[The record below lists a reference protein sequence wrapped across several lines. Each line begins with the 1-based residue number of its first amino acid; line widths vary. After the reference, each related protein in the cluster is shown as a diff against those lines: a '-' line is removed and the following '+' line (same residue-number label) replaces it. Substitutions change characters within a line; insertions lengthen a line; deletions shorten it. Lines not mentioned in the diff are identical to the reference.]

1 MFDPLNQNGDDE
13 IDFSE
18 KNLFEG
24 LPVDEICKNTVD
36 FPEEEFKKPE
46 KGIRST
52 RNAVCGLQPREPP
65 GGNRRDTQPEM
76 VHRHTVSSRVQQ
88 HGTEAASAVHELRE
102 SLHREQKIKISPTRT
117 WTKTQLQAS
126 C

>member
-24 LPVDEICKNTVD
+24 LPIDEICKNTVD

-46 KGIRST
+46 KEEEGKKT
-52 RNAVCGLQPREPP
+52 PDNL
-65 GGNRRDTQPEM
+65 
-76 VHRHTVSSRVQQ
+76 TVS
-88 HGTEAASAVHELRE
+88 E
-102 SLHREQKIKISPTRT
+102 EQKPHLVI
-117 WTKTQLQAS
+117 
-126 C
+126 

>member
-18 KNLFEG
+18 KTLFEG

-46 KGIRST
+46 KVEEEKEEEKKT
-52 RNAVCGLQPREPP
+52 PDNL
-65 GGNRRDTQPEM
+65 
-76 VHRHTVSSRVQQ
+76 TVS
-88 HGTEAASAVHELRE
+88 E
-102 SLHREQKIKISPTRT
+102 EQKPHLVI
-117 WTKTQLQAS
+117 
-126 C
+126 

>member
-46 KGIRST
+46 KGEEENGEEEKKIPD
-52 RNAVCGLQPREPP
+52 NL
-65 GGNRRDTQPEM
+65 
-76 VHRHTVSSRVQQ
+76 TVS
-88 HGTEAASAVHELRE
+88 E
-102 SLHREQKIKISPTRT
+102 EQKPHLVI
-117 WTKTQLQAS
+117 
-126 C
+126 

>member
-1 MFDPLNQNGDDE
+1 MFDPLSQNGDDE

-46 KGIRST
+46 KEKEEEEKKIPD
-52 RNAVCGLQPREPP
+52 NL
-65 GGNRRDTQPEM
+65 
-76 VHRHTVSSRVQQ
+76 TVS
-88 HGTEAASAVHELRE
+88 E
-102 SLHREQKIKISPTRT
+102 EQKPHLVI
-117 WTKTQLQAS
+117 
-126 C
+126 

>member
-13 IDFSE
+13 IYFSE

-46 KGIRST
+46 KGEEEKEEEEKKIPD
-52 RNAVCGLQPREPP
+52 NL
-65 GGNRRDTQPEM
+65 
-76 VHRHTVSSRVQQ
+76 TVS
-88 HGTEAASAVHELRE
+88 E
-102 SLHREQKIKISPTRT
+102 EQKPHLVI
-117 WTKTQLQAS
+117 
-126 C
+126 

>member
-46 KGIRST
+46 KVEEEKKEEEKKIPD
-52 RNAVCGLQPREPP
+52 NL
-65 GGNRRDTQPEM
+65 
-76 VHRHTVSSRVQQ
+76 TVS
-88 HGTEAASAVHELRE
+88 ED
-102 SLHREQKIKISPTRT
+102 QKPHLVI
-117 WTKTQLQAS
+117 
-126 C
+126 

>member
-36 FPEEEFKKPE
+36 FPEEEFKSPK
-46 KGIRST
+46 
-52 RNAVCGLQPREPP
+52 
-65 GGNRRDTQPEM
+65 RRRKKIPDNL
-76 VHRHTVSSRVQQ
+76 TVS
-88 HGTEAASAVHELRE
+88 E
-102 SLHREQKIKISPTRT
+102 EQKPHLVI
-117 WTKTQLQAS
+117 
-126 C
+126 

>member
-46 KGIRST
+46 KGEEKEVETILPT
-52 RNAVCGLQPREPP
+52 HIEILNTNLLG
-65 GGNRRDTQPEM
+65 TQTP
-76 VHRHTVSSRVQQ
+76 
-88 HGTEAASAVHELRE
+88 L
-102 SLHREQKIKISPTRT
+102 
-117 WTKTQLQAS
+117 
-126 C
+126 

>member
-46 KGIRST
+46 KGGEEKEEEEEKKIPD
-52 RNAVCGLQPREPP
+52 NL
-65 GGNRRDTQPEM
+65 
-76 VHRHTVSSRVQQ
+76 TVS
-88 HGTEAASAVHELRE
+88 E
-102 SLHREQKIKISPTRT
+102 EQKPHLVI
-117 WTKTQLQAS
+117 
-126 C
+126 

>member
-24 LPVDEICKNTVD
+24 LPIDEICKNTVD

-46 KGIRST
+46 KVEEEKEDEKKIPD
-52 RNAVCGLQPREPP
+52 NL
-65 GGNRRDTQPEM
+65 
-76 VHRHTVSSRVQQ
+76 TVS
-88 HGTEAASAVHELRE
+88 E
-102 SLHREQKIKISPTRT
+102 EQKPHLVI
-117 WTKTQLQAS
+117 
-126 C
+126 

>member
-24 LPVDEICKNTVD
+24 LPIDEICKNTVD

-46 KGIRST
+46 KEEEKKIPDNS
-52 RNAVCGLQPREPP
+52 
-65 GGNRRDTQPEM
+65 
-76 VHRHTVSSRVQQ
+76 TVS
-88 HGTEAASAVHELRE
+88 E
-102 SLHREQKIKISPTRT
+102 EQKPHLVI
-117 WTKTQLQAS
+117 
-126 C
+126 

>member
-46 KGIRST
+46 KGEEEKEKEEGEKKIPD
-52 RNAVCGLQPREPP
+52 NL
-65 GGNRRDTQPEM
+65 
-76 VHRHTVSSRVQQ
+76 TVS
-88 HGTEAASAVHELRE
+88 E
-102 SLHREQKIKISPTRT
+102 EQKPHLVI
-117 WTKTQLQAS
+117 
-126 C
+126 

>member
-46 KGIRST
+46 KVEEEKEKEEEEKKIPD
-52 RNAVCGLQPREPP
+52 NL
-65 GGNRRDTQPEM
+65 
-76 VHRHTVSSRVQQ
+76 TVS
-88 HGTEAASAVHELRE
+88 ED
-102 SLHREQKIKISPTRT
+102 QKPHLVI
-117 WTKTQLQAS
+117 
-126 C
+126 

>member
-24 LPVDEICKNTVD
+24 LPIDEICKNTVD

-46 KGIRST
+46 KEEEKKIPD
-52 RNAVCGLQPREPP
+52 NL
-65 GGNRRDTQPEM
+65 
-76 VHRHTVSSRVQQ
+76 TVS
-88 HGTEAASAVHELRE
+88 E
-102 SLHREQKIKISPTRT
+102 EQEPHLVI
-117 WTKTQLQAS
+117 
-126 C
+126 

>member
-46 KGIRST
+46 KGEEEVKKIPD
-52 RNAVCGLQPREPP
+52 NL
-65 GGNRRDTQPEM
+65 
-76 VHRHTVSSRVQQ
+76 TVS
-88 HGTEAASAVHELRE
+88 E
-102 SLHREQKIKISPTRT
+102 EQKPHLVI
-117 WTKTQLQAS
+117 
-126 C
+126 

>member
-46 KGIRST
+46 KGEEEEKKIHD
-52 RNAVCGLQPREPP
+52 NL
-65 GGNRRDTQPEM
+65 
-76 VHRHTVSSRVQQ
+76 TVS
-88 HGTEAASAVHELRE
+88 E
-102 SLHREQKIKISPTRT
+102 EQKPHLVI
-117 WTKTQLQAS
+117 
-126 C
+126 

>member
-46 KGIRST
+46 KGEEGKEEEEEKKVPD
-52 RNAVCGLQPREPP
+52 NL
-65 GGNRRDTQPEM
+65 
-76 VHRHTVSSRVQQ
+76 TVS
-88 HGTEAASAVHELRE
+88 E
-102 SLHREQKIKISPTRT
+102 EQKPHLVI
-117 WTKTQLQAS
+117 
-126 C
+126 

>member
-36 FPEEEFKKPE
+36 FPEEGFKKPKKGEEE
-46 KGIRST
+46 KEEEKKIPD
-52 RNAVCGLQPREPP
+52 NL
-65 GGNRRDTQPEM
+65 
-76 VHRHTVSSRVQQ
+76 TVS
-88 HGTEAASAVHELRE
+88 E
-102 SLHREQKIKISPTRT
+102 EQKPHLVI
-117 WTKTQLQAS
+117 
-126 C
+126 

>member
-1 MFDPLNQNGDDE
+1 MFAPLNQTGDEE

-46 KGIRST
+46 KGEEEKEEEEKKIPD
-52 RNAVCGLQPREPP
+52 NL
-65 GGNRRDTQPEM
+65 
-76 VHRHTVSSRVQQ
+76 TVS
-88 HGTEAASAVHELRE
+88 E
-102 SLHREQKIKISPTRT
+102 EQKPHLVI
-117 WTKTQLQAS
+117 
-126 C
+126 

>member
-46 KGIRST
+46 KGEEEKEKEEEKKIPDNS
-52 RNAVCGLQPREPP
+52 
-65 GGNRRDTQPEM
+65 
-76 VHRHTVSSRVQQ
+76 TVS
-88 HGTEAASAVHELRE
+88 E
-102 SLHREQKIKISPTRT
+102 EQKPHLVI
-117 WTKTQLQAS
+117 
-126 C
+126 

>member
-18 KNLFEG
+18 KNLFEV

-46 KGIRST
+46 KGEEEKEEEEKKIPD
-52 RNAVCGLQPREPP
+52 NL
-65 GGNRRDTQPEM
+65 
-76 VHRHTVSSRVQQ
+76 TVS
-88 HGTEAASAVHELRE
+88 E
-102 SLHREQKIKISPTRT
+102 EQKPHLVI
-117 WTKTQLQAS
+117 
-126 C
+126 

>member
-46 KGIRST
+46 KGEEEKEEEEKKIPD
-52 RNAVCGLQPREPP
+52 NL
-65 GGNRRDTQPEM
+65 
-76 VHRHTVSSRVQQ
+76 TVS
-88 HGTEAASAVHELRE
+88 E
-102 SLHREQKIKISPTRT
+102 EQRPHLVI
-117 WTKTQLQAS
+117 
-126 C
+126 

>member
-36 FPEEEFKKPE
+36 FPDEEFKKPE
-46 KGIRST
+46 KEEEEEGKEEEEKKIPD
-52 RNAVCGLQPREPP
+52 NL
-65 GGNRRDTQPEM
+65 
-76 VHRHTVSSRVQQ
+76 TVS
-88 HGTEAASAVHELRE
+88 E
-102 SLHREQKIKISPTRT
+102 EQKPHLGI
-117 WTKTQLQAS
+117 
-126 C
+126 

>member
-46 KGIRST
+46 KGEEEKEEEEEKKT
-52 RNAVCGLQPREPP
+52 PDNL
-65 GGNRRDTQPEM
+65 
-76 VHRHTVSSRVQQ
+76 TVS
-88 HGTEAASAVHELRE
+88 E
-102 SLHREQKIKISPTRT
+102 EQKPHLVI
-117 WTKTQLQAS
+117 
-126 C
+126 

>member
-46 KGIRST
+46 KEEEEKKIPD
-52 RNAVCGLQPREPP
+52 NL
-65 GGNRRDTQPEM
+65 
-76 VHRHTVSSRVQQ
+76 TVS
-88 HGTEAASAVHELRE
+88 E
-102 SLHREQKIKISPTRT
+102 EQKPRLVI
-117 WTKTQLQAS
+117 
-126 C
+126 

>member
-18 KNLFEG
+18 NNLFEG

-46 KGIRST
+46 KGEEEKEEEKKIPD
-52 RNAVCGLQPREPP
+52 NL
-65 GGNRRDTQPEM
+65 
-76 VHRHTVSSRVQQ
+76 TVS
-88 HGTEAASAVHELRE
+88 E
-102 SLHREQKIKISPTRT
+102 EQKPHLVI
-117 WTKTQLQAS
+117 
-126 C
+126 

>member
-46 KGIRST
+46 KEEEEEEKIPD
-52 RNAVCGLQPREPP
+52 NL
-65 GGNRRDTQPEM
+65 
-76 VHRHTVSSRVQQ
+76 TVS
-88 HGTEAASAVHELRE
+88 E
-102 SLHREQKIKISPTRT
+102 EQKPHLVI
-117 WTKTQLQAS
+117 
-126 C
+126 

>member
-46 KGIRST
+46 KEEEKEEEEEKKIPD
-52 RNAVCGLQPREPP
+52 NL
-65 GGNRRDTQPEM
+65 
-76 VHRHTVSSRVQQ
+76 TVS
-88 HGTEAASAVHELRE
+88 E
-102 SLHREQKIKISPTRT
+102 EQKPHLVI
-117 WTKTQLQAS
+117 
-126 C
+126 

>member
-46 KGIRST
+46 KGEEEGQKIPD
-52 RNAVCGLQPREPP
+52 NL
-65 GGNRRDTQPEM
+65 
-76 VHRHTVSSRVQQ
+76 TVS
-88 HGTEAASAVHELRE
+88 E
-102 SLHREQKIKISPTRT
+102 EQKPHLVI
-117 WTKTQLQAS
+117 
-126 C
+126 

>member
-24 LPVDEICKNTVD
+24 LPVDDICKNTVD

-46 KGIRST
+46 KGEEEKIPD
-52 RNAVCGLQPREPP
+52 NL
-65 GGNRRDTQPEM
+65 
-76 VHRHTVSSRVQQ
+76 TVS
-88 HGTEAASAVHELRE
+88 E
-102 SLHREQKIKISPTRT
+102 EQKPHLVI
-117 WTKTQLQAS
+117 
-126 C
+126 

>member
-36 FPEEEFKKPE
+36 FPDEEFKKPE
-46 KGIRST
+46 EEEEEEKEEEEKKIPD
-52 RNAVCGLQPREPP
+52 NL
-65 GGNRRDTQPEM
+65 
-76 VHRHTVSSRVQQ
+76 TVS
-88 HGTEAASAVHELRE
+88 E
-102 SLHREQKIKISPTRT
+102 EQKPHLGI
-117 WTKTQLQAS
+117 
-126 C
+126 

>member
-13 IDFSE
+13 VDFSE

-46 KGIRST
+46 KGEEEKEEEEKKIPD
-52 RNAVCGLQPREPP
+52 NL
-65 GGNRRDTQPEM
+65 
-76 VHRHTVSSRVQQ
+76 TVS
-88 HGTEAASAVHELRE
+88 E
-102 SLHREQKIKISPTRT
+102 EQKPHLVI
-117 WTKTQLQAS
+117 
-126 C
+126 

>member
-46 KGIRST
+46 KGEEEKIPD
-52 RNAVCGLQPREPP
+52 NL
-65 GGNRRDTQPEM
+65 
-76 VHRHTVSSRVQQ
+76 TVS
-88 HGTEAASAVHELRE
+88 E
-102 SLHREQKIKISPTRT
+102 EQKPH
-117 WTKTQLQAS
+117 LVF
-126 C
+126 